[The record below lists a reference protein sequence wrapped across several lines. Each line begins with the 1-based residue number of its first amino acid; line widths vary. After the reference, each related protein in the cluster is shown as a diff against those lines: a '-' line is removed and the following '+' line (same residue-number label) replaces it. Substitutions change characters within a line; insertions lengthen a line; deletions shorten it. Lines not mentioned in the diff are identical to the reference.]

1 VKIVLTDK
9 TGDVAVERALA
20 DLAPVR
26 EKILLVLQPVTPF
39 GAVAKTV
46 ARLDLMRYLAMAQR
60 AGFDARVL
68 PQVHKSLQVP

>member
-1 VKIVLTDK
+1 
-9 TGDVAVERALA
+9 
-20 DLAPVR
+20 
-26 EKILLVLQPVTPF
+26 VTPF

-68 PQVHKSLQVP
+68 PQVHKSRQVP